1 MQWFWDAYAP
11 NHKDRNKILASPLR
25 ANLHQLKGLPKAL
38 VITDE
43 ADILRDEGEA
53 YAAQLRAAGN
63 DVTSVRYSGAIHDF
77 VMLNALADTNAAK
90 AAVAQANAFLHTD
103 LHNGS

>member
-1 MQWFWDAYAP
+1 
-11 NHKDRNKILASPLR
+11 
-25 ANLHQLKGLPKAL
+25 

-63 DVTSVRYSGAIHDF
+63 DVTSVRYNGAIHDF